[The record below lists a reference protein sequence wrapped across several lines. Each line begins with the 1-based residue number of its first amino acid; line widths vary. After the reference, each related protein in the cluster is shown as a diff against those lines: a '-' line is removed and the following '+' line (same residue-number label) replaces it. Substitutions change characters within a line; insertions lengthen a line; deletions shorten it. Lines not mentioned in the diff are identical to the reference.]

1 MIIFAVYRSFSAKS
15 EYMSEDKELS
25 SRYQLIVEEWNKAEA
40 AIKIAEQVN
49 REIVI
54 PSINEL
60 RYGGRRIIESLACDD
75 LSKKISLLDDAHFD
89 CCRARHDAIDAATS
103 KIAADLDIAVKQ
115 LGPDIVLRYFPRVTE
130 LNKYLQSIRKKVTES
145 RKDRHNRDNIYAVLQ
160 ENNLENIADIFEE
173 FKSNEDLMI
182 QAAMQIE
189 AERETMEAKLNA
201 ALVDQKDARRKADRN
216 FWIGTA
222 IGTLGVLVAIATL
235 FVSVFS

>member
-1 MIIFAVYRSFSAKS
+1 
-15 EYMSEDKELS
+15 MSEDKELS

-75 LSKKISLLDDAHFD
+75 ISKKISLLDDAHFD

-103 KIAADLDIAVKQ
+103 KIAADLDIAAKQ
-115 LGPDIVLRYFPRVTE
+115 LGPDIVLRYFPKIID
-130 LNKYLQSIRKKVTES
+130 LNKHLQSIRKKVTES

-160 ENNLENIADIFEE
+160 ENNLEDIADIFED
-173 FKSNEDLMI
+173 FKSSEELMI
-182 QAAMQIE
+182 QAASKVEDERKQIE
-189 AERETMEAKLNA
+189 EKFNTALIDREKS
-201 ALVDQKDARRKADRN
+201 RRKADRN
-216 FWIGTA
+216 FWVGTVIGT
-222 IGTLGVLVAIATL
+222 TGVLVAIATL
-235 FVSVFS
+235 IVSVIYQ